1 MEDQINQYLAG
12 LSLPQ
17 ALTLDIKK
25 NSTDPLKDR
34 TNLMIKNALGGF
46 VLLFICLL
54 LFLDLKLAFWIS
66 MGVPISLWAV

>member
-1 MEDQINQYLAG
+1 MIEMEDQINQYLAG

-46 VLLFICLL
+46 VLL
-54 LFLDLKLAFWIS
+54 LFAFCS
-66 MGVPISLWAV
+66 F